1 MKQSSR
7 RSRFQPVEIG
17 KVDGIRTVLEA
28 VPEEMTAFGGAAML
42 AAVEKKV
49 GLVRALSKLVN
60 DKRLQH
66 LVDHEKFDILLQ
78 RACQI
83 GTGFADGIDG
93 DWRTGDPA
101 ILMGLDLDPV
111 GGRPGASQETVS
123 RFEGKA
129 VDKRN
134 QESVNGIFIDHF
146 ITRQRKRPK
155 LIELDCDGSMMKTYG
170 AQEGSVYRGG
180 KYKHTMYF
188 PLKILCGDWLL
199 ATILRRGDKSEA
211 KTILAELQKIV
222 KKLRARWAGVRIKV
236 RMDSA
241 FCSPELVK
249 WLKKERIGYELGLRP
264 TSVLDLYS
272 RAFVEEAQRKFVEE
286 YGEPRFMGKDADKK
300 AQEEHAR
307 IRGLPTQERM
317 EEEHAWK
324 RRRTRVVGEFC
335 YQPEK
340 WKKFLN
346 WQEWERVIC
355 RCDFTDKGSEVHYV
369 LVSEQ
374 YGIPQQIYEEEY
386 CKRGMAEQCIG
397 RFKQTGQRLSAQE
410 FFANQFRLIMY
421 GVGYML
427 LMHLRDYVCRK
438 LRRADVNT
446 LRKTLMLMPRVVRR
460 TEKKIVLQISES
472 HPHRWEFLDA
482 WRRLT
487 AA

>member
-1 MKQSSR
+1 MKQSSKR
-7 RSRFQPVEIG
+7 NRFQPVEIG
-17 KVDGIRTVLEA
+17 KVNGIRTVVEA
-28 VPEEMTAFGGAAML
+28 IPEEMTAFGGMPML

-49 GLVRALSKLVN
+49 GLVEELSKRVN

-66 LVDHEKFDILLQ
+66 LVDHKKFDILLQ

-83 GTGFADGIDG
+83 GTGFADGNDC
-93 DWRTGDPA
+93 DWLKGDPG
-101 ILMGLDLDPV
+101 ILMGLDRDPV

-123 RFEGKA
+123 RFESKA
-129 VDKRN
+129 VDKKN
-134 QESVNGIFIDHF
+134 LESVNGLFTDHF
-146 ITRQRKRPK
+146 ITCQRKRPK

-188 PLKILCGDWLL
+188 PLKIVCGDWLL

-211 KTILAELQKIV
+211 KTILAELKKIV
-222 KKLRARWAGVRIKV
+222 KKLRARWPGVRIKV

-272 RAFVEEAQRKFVEE
+272 KAFVEEAQRKFVAEH
-286 YGEPRFMGKDADKK
+286 GEPRFMGKDGDKK

-307 IRGLPTQERM
+307 IRGLPTKERM

-340 WKKFLN
+340 WKEFLK

-374 YGIPQQIYEEEY
+374 YGIPQRIYEEEY

-421 GVGYML
+421 GVAYML

-446 LRKTLMLMPRVVRR
+446 LRKTLMLMPMVVHR
-460 TEKKIVLQISES
+460 TEKKIVLQISER